1 MGSCGNHAML
11 FIKLTISY
19 FLSDIHNVANLD
31 YTNSC
36 HVILD
41 VAMID
46 LKFILEMLWMG
57 FVLQYC
63 MGWLERELT
72 TCYS

>member
-1 MGSCGNHAML
+1 ML

-19 FLSDIHNVANLD
+19 FLSDIHNVANFD
-31 YTNSC
+31 HTNSC

-41 VAMID
+41 VAIID
-46 LKFILEMLWMG
+46 LKCILEMLWMG
-57 FVLQYC
+57 FILQYC

-72 TCYS
+72 TSYS

>member
-1 MGSCGNHAML
+1 ML

-19 FLSDIHNVANLD
+19 FLSDIHNVVNFD

-41 VAMID
+41 VAIID
-46 LKFILEMLWMG
+46 LKFILEMLWIG
-57 FVLQYC
+57 FILQYC
-63 MGWLERELT
+63 KGWLERELT
-72 TCYS
+72 TCHS